1 MGPNHPVVGYGALI
15 DVYFKDNHPPGL
27 ASAEVA
33 LNFEAGFC
41 SLSCSTL
48 RYKIPQRLGF
58 LSAYDDINLT
68 VYASRLQPVEP
79 RPAYCINIYGP
90 TKIGYSN
97 RYWQEAW
104 ESKALPTN
112 TAPTGS

>member
-48 RYKIPQRLGF
+48 RYKIPQR
-58 LSAYDDINLT
+58 
-68 VYASRLQPVEP
+68 RLQPVEP